1 MRLAWVGLAVV
12 VAVVAGLLVRRASK
26 RSVTVATAN
35 LPVSAAA
42 RVAIDELSLLGAPR
56 VHGED
61 TTGLDVEI
69 VLAGEPRV
77 VVQDLAIDAD
87 GGVSGSAGNEFL
99 VGILET
105 GVRQID
111 ASATSARMR
120 FEHNILKAVAYVP
133 PHAAAAHRDWFKTYN
148 DWDYELTQRE
158 VDEMTGAIVPR
169 GYSPNDSCFGF
180 FGSIARVDSEV
191 NFASQPDPITVPG
204 LSKWVGT
211 AQAYYEK
218 YGFQA
223 RLPLDAVE
231 SGLYVVHVEGRSR
244 ANQDTV
250 VSRDIQIRVR

>member
-1 MRLAWVGLAVV
+1 MRLAWVGLAVG

-158 VDEMTGAIVPR
+158 VDEMTGQENPGPPPSPPQPHALR
-169 GYSPNDSCFGF
+169 GRYQPYRVAVAHAPGLASPAAKRFLCFGGECDDAKLDGF
-180 FGSIARVDSEV
+180 KVLVVGAR
-191 NFASQPDPITVPG
+191 
-204 LSKWVGT
+204 
-211 AQAYYEK
+211 
-218 YGFQA
+218 
-223 RLPLDAVE
+223 
-231 SGLYVVHVEGRSR
+231 
-244 ANQDTV
+244 
-250 VSRDIQIRVR
+250 